1 MDKIKA
7 HTLVKLALEERISSL
22 KNILSNSFAAVASED
37 TKSSAGDKH
46 ETAVSMAQ
54 LEQEKLTHQI
64 NQLLTLQQHFSRIQ
78 SNRLHSKVQLGSL
91 ILTDKGYFYVSVGL
105 GKVEQGNNSIF
116 ALGVDAPLVKLLL
129 GKTVGDVVEF
139 NGSTTEIKQI
149 N

>member
-7 HTLVKLALEERISSL
+7 HTLVKLTLEERIQAL
-22 KNILSNSFAAVASED
+22 KNILANSFAAVASED

-78 SNRLHSKVQLGSL
+78 CDTLHSKVQLGSL
-91 ILTDKGYFYVSVGL
+91 ILTDKGYFYVSIGL
-105 GKVEQGNNSIF
+105 GKMETILS
-116 ALGVDAPLVKLLL
+116 LH
-129 GKTVGDVVEF
+129 
-139 NGSTTEIKQI
+139 
-149 N
+149 

>member
-54 LEQEKLTHQI
+54 LEQ
-64 NQLLTLQQHFSRIQ
+64 HFSRIQ
-78 SNRLHSKVQLGSL
+78 SNTLHSKVQLGSL

-129 GKTVGDVVEF
+129 RKTVGDVVEF